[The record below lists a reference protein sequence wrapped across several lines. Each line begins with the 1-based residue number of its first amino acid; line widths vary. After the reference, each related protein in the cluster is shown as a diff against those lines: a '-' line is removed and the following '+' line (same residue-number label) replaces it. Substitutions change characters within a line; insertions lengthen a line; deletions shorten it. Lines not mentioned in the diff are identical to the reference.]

1 MKNLEGLLGEVDSLQ
16 DKLSRIDYFRNQ
28 FTVWAS
34 TYIGMLK
41 GIKRSDVKLKYEYLK
56 DLVCDCLQMIVK
68 NVE

>member
-28 FTVWAS
+28 FTVWSS